1 MSFIKLVLCNESP
14 QENKSSVWKMQI
26 LGNLAVKVGC
36 QGNIVLTSTHDNC
49 VPKHFLGKVA
59 KFGGRSLYDF
69 FKWGEPQESHG
80 LNTVKFILLW
90 CLSGA
95 RAPPFYELRPYDV
108 RELFLFTEYQMG
120 FYSSHRRTKQ
130 ISNTA
135 ATTQILISPSKLS
148 SQ

>member
-1 MSFIKLVLCNESP
+1 M
-14 QENKSSVWKMQI
+14 
-26 LGNLAVKVGC
+26 
-36 QGNIVLTSTHDNC
+36 LTATHDNFK
-49 VPKHFLGKVA
+49 VFPNTFLEM
-59 KFGGRSLYDF
+59 SLSLAVEAYTIF
-69 FKWGEPQESHG
+69 FKWGEAQESHG

-130 ISNTA
+130 ISKTA
-135 ATTQILISPSKLS
+135 ATTQILMSPSKPS

>member
-1 MSFIKLVLCNESP
+1 MHLKPEAKRTIEQTEKLAIIEGSKIISEFLGRVLKLMSFIKLVLCNESP

-69 FKWGEPQESHG
+69 F
-80 LNTVKFILLW
+80 
-90 CLSGA
+90 
-95 RAPPFYELRPYDV
+95 
-108 RELFLFTEYQMG
+108 
-120 FYSSHRRTKQ
+120 
-130 ISNTA
+130 
-135 ATTQILISPSKLS
+135 
-148 SQ
+148 